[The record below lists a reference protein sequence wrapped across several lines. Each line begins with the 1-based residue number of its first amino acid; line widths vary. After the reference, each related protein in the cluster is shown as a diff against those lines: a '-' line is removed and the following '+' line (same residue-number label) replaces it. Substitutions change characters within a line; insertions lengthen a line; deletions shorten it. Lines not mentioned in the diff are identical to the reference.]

1 MNIKTRIIINLI
13 VFVLLL
19 GGAYFVYQSLS
30 VKYVPE
36 TQSEPEN
43 VNRKVAPNFTVVDV
57 NSYDTELSEFA
68 GKPVVLNFWASWC
81 PPCKTEMPD
90 FEEAYK
96 KYKDD
101 VEFMMVDL
109 VDGTY
114 ETFETGK
121 NFIKKSGYTFPV
133 YFDIYQ
139 SGAEKYN
146 ISGIPHT
153 VFINANGEI
162 VFTYTGAI
170 PGYVLIKNIEKI
182 K

>member
-57 NSYDTELSEFA
+57 NGYDTELSEFA

-96 KYKDD
+96 SIR
-101 VEFMMVDL
+101 MTSNL
-109 VDGTY
+109 
-114 ETFETGK
+114 
-121 NFIKKSGYTFPV
+121 
-133 YFDIYQ
+133 
-139 SGAEKYN
+139 
-146 ISGIPHT
+146 
-153 VFINANGEI
+153 
-162 VFTYTGAI
+162 
-170 PGYVLIKNIEKI
+170 
-182 K
+182 

>member
-43 VNRKVAPNFTVVDV
+43 EKRKIAPNFTVVDV
-57 NSYDTELSEFA
+57 NGYDTELSEFA

-81 PPCKTEMPD
+81 TPCKTEMPD

-109 VDGTY
+109 VDGMY

-121 NFIKKSGYTFPV
+121 NFIKNSGYTFSV
-133 YFDIYQ
+133 YFDVYQ
-139 SGAEKYN
+139 NAADNYDTSVT
-146 ISGIPHT
+146 PRT

-170 PGYVLIKNIEKI
+170 PGYVLMKNIEKI